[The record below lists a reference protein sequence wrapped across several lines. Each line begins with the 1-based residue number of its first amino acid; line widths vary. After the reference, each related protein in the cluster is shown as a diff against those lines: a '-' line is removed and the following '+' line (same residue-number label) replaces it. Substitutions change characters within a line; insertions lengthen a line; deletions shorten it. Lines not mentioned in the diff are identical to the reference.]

1 MLKVMG
7 LVLILTAAVGTGYSI
22 SRELSLREK
31 NLRQYLMLIISLK
44 GEIRYGNSSLAE
56 AFQRTVPRLQG
67 PFRELAEKL
76 AKELDSVEGI
86 TLEQLLCGKHSAEIK
101 NMHVTAEEQKFIC
114 SLGNRMGYLDRETE
128 VRQLE
133 LYEEELKRHI
143 EEIHTTIP
151 SKKKIYRTLG
161 IMGGFLMVILL
172 W

>member
-1 MLKVMG
+1 MLRAIGAFLVFLASAGMG
-7 LVLILTAAVGTGYSI
+7 CQE
-22 SRELSLREK
+22 SRKLSEHIQALEEF
-31 NLRQYLMLIISLK
+31 LQVIICLK

-76 AKELDSVEGI
+76 AKELGSVEGI

>member
-1 MLKVMG
+1 MLKVTG

-56 AFQRTVPRLQG
+56 AFQRAVPRLQG

-76 AKELDSVEGI
+76 AKATANSAPI
-86 TLEQLLCGKHSAEIK
+86 IEQLLCGKHSAEIK